1 MGLGQDS
8 PLRHNKPRFPQ
19 DAFGLNLFPFEISE
33 GFIPERIPALA
44 LELELSFSGDKNEP
58 LVLALGAGVKQ
69 FLLNSS
75 AKVHRRIAPKSV
87 ISKQ

>member
-8 PLRHNKPRFPQ
+8 PSRHDEPCFSQ
-19 DAFGLNLFPFEISE
+19 VAFGLNLFTYELGE
-33 GFIPERIPALA
+33 CFIPERVAALA
-44 LELELSFSGDKNEP
+44 LELELSFRGDKNEP

-75 AKVHRRIAPKSV
+75 AKVHVRNA
-87 ISKQ
+87 